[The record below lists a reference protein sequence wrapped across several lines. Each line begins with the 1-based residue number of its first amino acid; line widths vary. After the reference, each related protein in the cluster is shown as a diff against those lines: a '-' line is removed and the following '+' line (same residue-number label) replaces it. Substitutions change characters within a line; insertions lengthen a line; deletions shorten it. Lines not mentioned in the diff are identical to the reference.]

1 MQKDVIDHY
10 EGLLADHYG
19 WMFGMSALEKAN
31 EQRELLQRLEVTG
44 GKLAIDLGSGSG
56 FQSMALADLGFER
69 VLALDTSA
77 KLLRELQFNCGERHV
92 QAVEDDMMNV
102 PRHVAPGTAD
112 AVVCM
117 GDTLTHLP
125 TRGQVSELLVCVA
138 RVLRDGGR
146 FVITYRDLT
155 AELRG
160 VDRFIPVRSTP
171 DKIMTCFLEFTP
183 DIVRVHDLIQVRDG
197 TSWKLLKS
205 AYPKLRLGVHDLRQE
220 LEVAGF
226 QVYAQDTVRG
236 LSILAAKR
244 IRA

>member
-1 MQKDVIDHY
+1 MQKDVTDHY

-19 WMFGMSALEKAN
+19 WMFGVSALEKAN

-44 GKLAIDLGSGSG
+44 GKLAVDLGAGSG

-77 KLLRELQFNCGERHV
+77 KLLRELQSNCGDRRVE
-92 QAVEDDMMNV
+92 AVEADMIDV
-102 PRHVAPGTAD
+102 AQHVAPATAD
-112 AVVCM
+112 AAVCM

-125 TRGQVSELLVCVA
+125 TRDQVSRLFASVA
-138 RVLRDGGR
+138 RTLREHGR

-155 AELRG
+155 AELGG

-183 DIVRVHDLIQVRDG
+183 DVVRVHDLIHVRDG

-205 AYPKLRLGVHDLRQE
+205 AYPKLRLSVHDIRQE

-226 QVYAQDTVRG
+226 HVYTQDTVRG
-236 LSILAAKR
+236 LSILAAQR